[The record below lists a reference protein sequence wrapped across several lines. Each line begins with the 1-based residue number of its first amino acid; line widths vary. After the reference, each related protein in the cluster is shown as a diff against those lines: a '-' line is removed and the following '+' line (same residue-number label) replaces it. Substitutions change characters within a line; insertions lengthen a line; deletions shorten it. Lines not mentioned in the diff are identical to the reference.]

1 MSGELLALVL
11 FLLAVFGVL
20 ALLGRLA
27 RSVVRLGLNAAE
39 STAASGLAEL
49 SERRGD
55 ITGFM
60 ERQAHARGL
69 RHARRRTVALAAV
82 YLLLLAI
89 PPFLGAAREVYA
101 ACALLWLLP
110 RAPLPR
116 IQAPPQ
122 P

>member
-1 MSGELLALVL
+1 MSGDLLSLIVFLMAVL
-11 FLLAVFGVL
+11 GVL

-39 STAASGLAEL
+39 STAASGLAEI

-55 ITGFM
+55 VTGFM
-60 ERQAHARGL
+60 ERQAATRSL
-69 RHARRRTVALAAV
+69 RRARRRTLALAV
-82 YLLLLAI
+82 GYLLLLAI
-89 PPFLGAAREVYA
+89 PPFFGLGREVYA

-110 RAPLPR
+110 RPPLPR